1 MALRCGT
8 RANKPD
14 DANENRRDSSG
25 RPAQPKTGVDGPAGP
40 AGVLLG
46 MGFVLMLALALAVVA
61 GVVLLPPYAKLQQEK
76 YRRDCDAL
84 RVAEAQATV
93 EAMDRM
99 LAEAPSDEVL
109 TKRLA
114 WSRLGLYPAGEQVA
128 RTTGRGFLLSGSP
141 GTLSVIRYPDP
152 PPPDPWLMSLAEKLN
167 QPARR
172 RGLMVLAGC
181 LAVAAML
188 LLAGKRKTGNR
199 E

>member
-1 MALRCGT
+1 
-8 RANKPD
+8 
-14 DANENRRDSSG
+14 
-25 RPAQPKTGVDGPAGP
+25 
-40 AGVLLG
+40 
-46 MGFVLMLALALAVVA
+46 MLALALAIVA
-61 GVVLLPPYAKLQQEK
+61 AVVLLPPYAKLQQAK
-76 YRRDCDAL
+76 YRRSCDAL

-128 RTTGRGFLLSGSP
+128 RTTGRGFLLSGAP

-188 LLAGKRKTGNR
+188 LLAGNR
-199 E
+199 QVGK